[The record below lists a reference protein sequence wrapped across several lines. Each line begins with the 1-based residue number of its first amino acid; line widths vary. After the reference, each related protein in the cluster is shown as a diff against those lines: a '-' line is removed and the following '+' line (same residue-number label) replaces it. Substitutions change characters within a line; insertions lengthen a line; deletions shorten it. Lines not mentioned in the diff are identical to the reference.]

1 MTRRRLHGWLITLIP
16 AILAADERSEA
27 IDLITPLASALS
39 ASDAEGFLQHI
50 PKEAPNRSQLVDNIQ
65 GLLAQA
71 EVTSSVKLIAIDQ
84 GRAEVD
90 WYMQIRSRARS
101 VVLERRKGTVIIT
114 IRKNAI
120 FSIEPV
126 DFFKPAEIG

>member
-50 PKEAPNRSQLVDNIQ
+50 SKEAPNRSQLADNIQ

-71 EVTSSVKLIAIDQ
+71 EVTSSVKLTTLDQ

-101 VVLERRKGTVIIT
+101 VVLERRKGAVIVI

>member
-1 MTRRRLHGWLITLIP
+1 MTRRRLHGWLIALVP
-16 AILAADERSEA
+16 AILAADERSDA

-50 PKEAPNRSQLVDNIQ
+50 PKEAPNRSQLVNNIQ

-71 EVTSSVKLIAIDQ
+71 EITSSVKLLTIDT
-84 GRAEVD
+84 GRAEID
-90 WYMQIRSRARS
+90 WYMEIRSRARS
-101 VVLERRKGTVIIT
+101 VVLERRKGTVIIN
-114 IRKNAI
+114 IRNG
-120 FSIEPV
+120 SIVALEPV

>member
-50 PKEAPNRSQLVDNIQ
+50 SKEAPNRSQLADNIQ

-71 EVTSSVKLIAIDQ
+71 EVTSSVKLTTIDQ

-101 VVLERRKGTVIIT
+101 VVLERRKGAVIVT